1 MCFFCLFVWFLF
13 FGWNGACFL
22 TGFLGCSRLCFYF
35 FPLNP
40 RGWHSALLLCITFC
54 SDGHLLACCHL
65 LSSLLSLLPDL
76 SVFISLFFFGCC
88 FSSLLNIPFATYFFP
103 LSSHVLW
110 DAPGHFLIDRGI
122 LHWLKM
128 ARFLEF
134 HFAQALDV
142 SRTGKSV
149 ILDVFAAKTDPEETN
164 G

>member
-40 RGWHSALLLCITFC
+40 RSWHSALLLCITFC

-76 SVFISLFFFGCC
+76 SVFISLFFFWLLFF
-88 FSSLLNIPFATYFFP
+88 FSSQHPFCY
-103 LSSHVLW
+103 L
-110 DAPGHFLIDRGI
+110 FLPSEQPRTMGCSRALPDRQRNPTLAQNGQVFRVPHCSGI
-122 LHWLKM
+122 GCKPHWEKCDL
-128 ARFLEF
+128 RCLC
-134 HFAQALDV
+134 
-142 SRTGKSV
+142 S
-149 ILDVFAAKTDPEETN
+149 
-164 G
+164 